1 MPPFLNQISIKV
13 ILLIG
18 SLIFLTF
25 CTEPE
30 DPKGVIMGT
39 VTLVGTQ
46 VPIEGIVISFS
57 GPRTGSVATG
67 SDGTFS
73 FTELPIGEYTIRVSV
88 SFSYLEVSVPN
99 QTVRGDQTTSVDISL
114 TPKGS
119 ISGTILEEGSTNAI
133 EGASVSLSGGPLNL
147 TTSLTTVTDGKYS
160 FSAIP
165 DGSYIV
171 SVSHPDYVNAEKEIT
186 VLDGGNVQ
194 ADIPLMKESGSIN
207 GKLTINGSQ
216 IPVSGVVIDLR
227 GPKNDSQIS
236 DENGS
241 FSFSDLPVGEY
252 SLSIEVPSS
261 YNDVSD
267 ITASVT
273 SGETTEIP
281 ILLTPKGGISGK
293 VSGEDKPG
301 GLISA
306 QVKLTGGPTN
316 VSKSATTNTS
326 GEYSFTELA
335 DGAYQLEASH
345 PDYASD
351 AKTITL
357 ADGSIEMVDFTLS
370 KSKGSLSGKVTVV
383 GTQIPISGIG
393 ISLSG
398 TMETSTTTNDEGRY
412 TFANI
417 PVGTYE
423 LEVGVSS
430 DYKPVASISVS
441 IKKDETTTRDI
452 TLTPKGGI
460 AGKITQE
467 GTTNGIAGANVRLSD
482 GPTNEIESKTT
493 GISGQYSFDNLLS
506 GTYTISVTH
515 PNFGDESEEFK
526 VSDGEIT
533 KGDISLA
540 TLGPNMVV
548 IPTELDFGLE
558 NSQLSI
564 NIRNQGSADLNWE
577 ARKENEEIS
586 IQPTSGIVKQNQS
599 QSISVSLDRS
609 KLSNG
614 EYEYSFSILS
624 NDRSQDINVKFIVNN
639 PSLDPCEGINVIS
652 NFSVVNNGCKAPCE
666 LSFNN
671 SSANASN
678 FLWDFGDGSFSTELS
693 PVKTYSKPG
702 NYKISLVATNG
713 LCRDTFFQTVNIGW
727 QTFEKSYGGP
737 EDERAISV
745 VACDDGGYAMVGYKK
760 QNDIHDLYFLK
771 INSQGELMVD
781 EEIGDYYEDMGY
793 AIIQTDDGGFLLGG
807 SNRKGPLQPT
817 NAYLV
822 KLGRNGQ
829 YQWDVEFGVELNSEI
844 RSIQQTPDG
853 YILLGCK
860 ENEEGKKDI
869 YLIKVNR
876 VGSLQWEETFGGSEN
891 EEGYSVIQTSDG
903 GFLIT
908 GFTLS
913 SSRGERDMIVIKTLS
928 NGDKSWERSFG
939 TSQRDVGFS
948 VLENRDGEYIIV
960 GRGDFQPY
968 YYLVILS
975 RNGDFIDEKFYGEN
989 NLDDLGRSV
998 IQASDGSYFIAG
1010 YSQSRLT
1017 KIPDVKLMKIS
1028 RTFTHEKPDK
1038 IYGGTGS
1045 DTAYDIAKTQDGGL
1059 IIVGETNSFGNG
1071 GADVYIIKTDDQGN
1085 LQ

>member
-1 MPPFLNQISIKV
+1 MKFLRLVSWYSLCLFLCV
-13 ILLIG
+13 LFILN
-18 SLIFLTF
+18 S
-25 CTEPE
+25 CKKEE
-30 DPKGVIMGT
+30 APKGVISGR

-67 SDGTFS
+67 TDGTFS

-88 SFSYLEVSVPN
+88 SSSYLEVNVPN

-147 TTSLTTVTDGKYS
+147 TPSLTTVTDGKYS

-267 ITASVT
+267 ISVAVI
-273 SGETTEIP
+273 SGETTEVP

-301 GLISA
+301 GLTSA
-306 QVKLTGGPTN
+306 QLTLSGGPTN

-326 GEYSFTELA
+326 GEYTFTELA
-335 DGAYQLEASH
+335 DGNYQLEASH

-351 AKTITL
+351 VKIITL
-357 ADGSIEMVDFTLS
+357 TDGSIEMVDFVLS
-370 KSKGSLSGKVTVV
+370 KSKGSLSGKVTVI

-393 ISLSG
+393 ISISG
-398 TMETSTTTNDEGRY
+398 TMESSTTTNDEGRY

-423 LEVGVSS
+423 LEVVVSS

-467 GTTNGIAGANVRLSD
+467 GTTNGIAGANVRLSG
-482 GPTNEIESKTT
+482 GPTNDSESKTT

-526 VSDGEIT
+526 VSEGEISN
-533 KGDISLA
+533 GDIA
-540 TLGPNMVV
+540 LGPLGASMQVNP
-548 IPTELDFGLE
+548 IFLDFGVE
-558 NSQLSI
+558 NSQLSL
-564 NIRNQGSADLNWE
+564 NIRNSGRELLRWFTKQENDELTLLPLSGELE
-577 ARKENEEIS
+577 AFE
-586 IQPTSGIVKQNQS
+586 S
-599 QSISVSLDRS
+599 QSVSVSLDRDG
-609 KLSNG
+609 LPDG
-614 EYEYSFSILS
+614 EYEYKFSILS
-624 NDRSQDINVKFIVNN
+624 NGGNQDVTVEFIVDSG
-639 PSLDPCEGINVIS
+639 PKDPCEAVGLLA
-652 NFSVVNNGCKAPCE
+652 NFEIENNGCKAPCTVR
-666 LSFNN
+666 FNN
-671 SSANASN
+671 TSENATN
-678 FLWDFGDGSFSTELS
+678 YKWIFEDGYETTDPFPSREYT
-693 PVKTYSKPG
+693 KPG
-702 NYKISLVATNG
+702 PYNVTLLAFNGECQVSKNNILNIRWEIFERTFGGGQSAQGGAGLQMEDGGFVFVGGRQEGVNLKLYMGRIEKDGTLVWDKNIEGSRGSGLSIEKENEGGFLITNG
-713 LCRDTFFQTVNIGW
+713 NSIARTNV
-727 QTFEKSYGGP
+727 SGGP
-737 EDERAISV
+737 TP
-745 VACDDGGYAMVGYKK
+745 GGLIFNA
-760 QNDIHDLYFLK
+760 LSCTA
-771 INSQGELMVD
+771 SQ
-781 EEIGDYYEDMGY
+781 
-793 AIIQTDDGGFLLGG
+793 AIQTDDGDYIVIGSGNFEETGYDICLTKVEYSFEDIGYTEWERSLGG
-807 SNRKGPLQPT
+807 KGVDSGTAL
-817 NAYLV
+817 
-822 KLGRNGQ
+822 
-829 YQWDVEFGVELNSEI
+829 DVT
-844 RSIQQTPDG
+844 Q
-853 YILLGCK
+853 
-860 ENEEGKKDI
+860 
-869 YLIKVNR
+869 
-876 VGSLQWEETFGGSEN
+876 
-891 EEGYSVIQTSDG
+891 DG
-903 GFLIT
+903 GFVIT
-908 GFTLS
+908 GFIEVPNVGRRLA
-913 SSRGERDMIVIKTLS
+913 IIKTLS
-928 NGDKSWERSFG
+928 NGDIVWENYFGNTISLGNSIKQTRDGGFIAVGQKGAPSDGELYLVKTFPNGELEWEKTHRFPNSRGNRG
-939 TSQRDVGFS
+939 TSVVQS
-948 VLENRDGEYIIV
+948 SDGGYVVTGYFHPNNTQFPDLLLIKFNPDGSKAWEQV
-960 GRGDFQPY
+960 FGGTF
-968 YYLVILS
+968 
-975 RNGDFIDEKFYGEN
+975 DE
-989 NLDDLGRSV
+989 LGRSV
-998 IQASDGSYFIAG
+998 
-1010 YSQSRLT
+1010 
-1017 KIPDVKLMKIS
+1017 V
-1028 RTFTHEKPDK
+1028 E
-1038 IYGGTGS
+1038 
-1045 DTAYDIAKTQDGGL
+1045 TADGGYM
-1059 IIVGETNSFGNG
+1059 IVGTKGVQSTH
-1071 GADVYIIKTDDQGN
+1071 DTWVYILKTDNRGN
-1085 LQ
+1085 VE